1 MDKFALERCAV
12 MQKTVQ
18 GLNINYALEGEG
30 ELVVILHGW
39 GSNIKLFDNL
49 IHLLS
54 PKYKVLAMDMPG
66 FGESDEPKE
75 PWDVD
80 NYVDFVLEFLKD
92 FDCDKVTLLGHSFG
106 GRVIIKLNA
115 RENLPFKIQRIILVD
130 SAGVKPKK
138 TFKQKVKQAIYKMTK
153 KILMSKLFTKLFPD
167 AMENLRKKNGSAD
180 YLAASPIMR
189 QCLVKVVNED
199 LTHLFPLVEAP
210 TLLIWGRND
219 TATPISDAELM
230 EKTMKDA
237 GLVVLENCGHYSF
250 LEQQYTFNR
259 VMSSFM
265 KL

>member
-1 MDKFALERCAV
+1 

-30 ELVVILHGW
+30 ELVVLLHGW

-66 FGESDEPKE
+66 FGQSDEPKE

-138 TFKQKVKQAIYKMTK
+138 TFKQKVKQAVYKMTK
-153 KILMSKLFTKLFPD
+153 KILMSKLFTKLFP
-167 AMENLRKKNGSAD
+167 ALYKPGVYCSG
-180 YLAASPIMR
+180 YLFFLFLDFSR
-189 QCLVKVVNED
+189 Q
-199 LTHLFPLVEAP
+199 
-210 TLLIWGRND
+210 TL
-219 TATPISDAELM
+219 
-230 EKTMKDA
+230 
-237 GLVVLENCGHYSF
+237 
-250 LEQQYTFNR
+250 
-259 VMSSFM
+259 
-265 KL
+265 

>member
-1 MDKFALERCAV
+1 

-18 GLNINYALEGEG
+18 GLNINYVVQGEG
-30 ELVVILHGW
+30 DPVVLLHGW
-39 GSNIKLFDNL
+39 GANITLFNNL
-49 IHLLS
+49 IQLLS
-54 PKYKVLAMDMPG
+54 PKYKVIAMDMPG

-75 PWDVD
+75 AWDVD
-80 NYVDFVLEFLKD
+80 RYVDFVLEFLKD
-92 FDCDKVTLLGHSFG
+92 FNCDKVTLLGHSFG

-130 SAGVKPKK
+130 AAGVKPKK
-138 TFKQKVKQAIYKMTK
+138 TLKQRTKQTAYKMTK
-153 KILMSKLFTKLFPD
+153 KILMSKPVTQLCPD

-199 LTHLFPLVEAP
+199 LTHLFPLVEVP

-219 TATPISDAELM
+219 TATPLSDAQLM

-250 LEQQYTFNR
+250 LEQQGIFNR
-259 VMSSFM
+259 VMASFM

>member
-1 MDKFALERCAV
+1 

-18 GLNINYALEGEG
+18 GLNINYVVQGEG
-30 ELVVILHGW
+30 DPVVLLHGW
-39 GSNIKLFDNL
+39 GANITLFNNL
-49 IHLLS
+49 IQLLS
-54 PKYKVLAMDMPG
+54 PKYKVIAMDMPG

-75 PWDVD
+75 AWDVD
-80 NYVDFVLEFLKD
+80 RYVDFVLEFLKD
-92 FDCDKVTLLGHSFG
+92 FNCDKVTLLGHSFG

-130 SAGVKPKK
+130 AAGVKPKK
-138 TFKQKVKQAIYKMTK
+138 TLKQKAKQTAYKMTK
-153 KILMSKLFTKLFPD
+153 KILMSKPVTQLCPD

-199 LTHLFPLVEAP
+199 LTHLFPLVEVP

-219 TATPISDAELM
+219 TATPLSDAQLM

-250 LEQQYTFNR
+250 LEQQGIFNR
-259 VMSSFM
+259 VMASFM

>member
-1 MDKFALERCAV
+1 

-18 GLNINYALEGEG
+18 GLNINYVVQGEG
-30 ELVVILHGW
+30 DPVVLLHGW
-39 GSNIKLFDNL
+39 GANITLFNNL
-49 IHLLS
+49 IQLLS
-54 PKYKVLAMDMPG
+54 PKYKVIAMDMPG

-75 PWDVD
+75 AWDVD
-80 NYVDFVLEFLKD
+80 RYVDFVLEFLKD
-92 FDCDKVTLLGHSFG
+92 FNCDKVTLLGHSFG

-130 SAGVKPKK
+130 AAGVKPKK
-138 TFKQKVKQAIYKMTK
+138 TLKQKTKQTAYKMTK
-153 KILMSKLFTKLFPD
+153 KILMSKPVTQLCPD

-199 LTHLFPLVEAP
+199 LTHLFPLVEVP

-219 TATPISDAELM
+219 TATPLSDAQLM

-250 LEQQYTFNR
+250 LEQQGIFNR
-259 VMSSFM
+259 VMASFM

>member
-1 MDKFALERCAV
+1 

-18 GLNINYALEGEG
+18 GLNINYVVQGEG
-30 ELVVILHGW
+30 DPVVLLHGW
-39 GSNIKLFDNL
+39 GANITLFNNL
-49 IHLLS
+49 IQLLS
-54 PKYKVLAMDMPG
+54 PKYKVIAMDMPG

-75 PWDVD
+75 AWDVGR
-80 NYVDFVLEFLKD
+80 YVDFVLEFLKD
-92 FDCDKVTLLGHSFG
+92 FNCDKVTLLGHSFG

-130 SAGVKPKK
+130 AAGVKPKK
-138 TFKQKVKQAIYKMTK
+138 TLKQKTKQTAYKMTK
-153 KILMSKLFTKLFPD
+153 KILMSKPVTQLCPD

-199 LTHLFPLVEAP
+199 LTHLFPLVEVP

-219 TATPISDAELM
+219 TATPLSDAQLM

-250 LEQQYTFNR
+250 LEQQGIFNR
-259 VMSSFM
+259 VMASFM

>member
-1 MDKFALERCAV
+1 

-18 GLNINYALEGEG
+18 GLNINYVVQGEG
-30 ELVVILHGW
+30 EPVVLLHGW
-39 GSNIKLFDNL
+39 GANIALFNNL
-49 IHLLS
+49 IQLLS
-54 PKYKVLAMDMPG
+54 PKYKVIAMDMPG

-75 PWDVD
+75 AWDVD
-80 NYVDFVLEFLKD
+80 RYVDFVLEFLKD
-92 FDCDKVTLLGHSFG
+92 FNCDKVTLLGHSFG

-130 SAGVKPKK
+130 AAGVKPKK
-138 TFKQKVKQAIYKMTK
+138 TLKQKTKQTVYKMTK
-153 KILMSKLFTKLFPD
+153 KILMSKPVTQLCPD
-167 AMENLRKKNGSAD
+167 AIENLRKKNGSAD

-219 TATPISDAELM
+219 TATPLSDAQLM
-230 EKTMKDA
+230 EKNMKDA

-250 LEQQYTFNR
+250 LEQQGIFNR
-259 VMSSFM
+259 VMASFM